1 MPDTKAREQAVVLQ
15 IEHGEIRELQLNR
28 PPANALSPELISAL
42 TRSLKDAQQDGAR
55 ALVLSGRPGM
65 FSAGLDIPLLLT
77 LNRSDI
83 AALWRDFYEFLHILA
98 ASPVP
103 IVAAI
108 TGHAPAGGTVLTLFC
123 DWRIAAEG
131 NWKIGLNEVQVG
143 LQLPPVIYLAL
154 TRLVGSHQ
162 AERLAVRGLLLTPA
176 EAVAAG
182 LVDDSVVVEQVV
194 PSAIT
199 WCQEML
205 SLPRTSMAITRQ
217 QARADLVA
225 LFERDLNRELD
236 MVIANWCDQETQS
249 VLRVVAERLKKK

>member
-1 MPDTKAREQAVVLQ
+1 MPDAKAREKAIVLQ

-42 TRSLKDAQQDGAR
+42 TRSVEAAQQDGAR

-83 AALWRDFYEFLHILA
+83 AVLWRDFYELLHILS

-154 TRLVGSHQ
+154 RRLVGSRQ

-176 EAVAAG
+176 EAVAVG
-182 LVDDSVVVEQVV
+182 LVDELVAVEQVV
-194 PSAIT
+194 PSAIK

-205 SLPRTSMAITRQ
+205 SLPRTSMTITRQ

-236 MVIANWCDQETQS
+236 MVIANWCDQETQYA
-249 VLRVVAERLKKK
+249 LRVVAERLKKK